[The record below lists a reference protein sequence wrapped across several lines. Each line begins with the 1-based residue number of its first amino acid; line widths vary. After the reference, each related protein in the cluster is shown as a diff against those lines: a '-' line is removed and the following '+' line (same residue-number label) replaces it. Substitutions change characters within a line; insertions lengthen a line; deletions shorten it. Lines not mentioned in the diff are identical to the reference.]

1 MDVGIWTIY
10 NKASHQDHMGNE
22 ENLQQQMKYKTRK
35 YVRWNS
41 SLFVN
46 LNKWVKKARRNEWDG
61 ASERVRLGQRREVH
75 YVFFILQI
83 DMNELVFFCIYCRH
97 KIITTIRKRLQQ
109 YNRRT
114 TDDCKLYAR
123 TDTHAKEKN
132 AKSRLGGVGTREC
145 QIATSRQPNILILHS
160 QGVSVY
166 RQTTRMA
173 AAEQPQR
180 HKYTG
185 REKKTAPNTI
195 SQQKLHLDWT
205 TRYEFWWCCV
215 SFVSWTSSKNLWIS
229 PLQMTLHAFHSNFFS
244 SYLFFFFSWNGFR

>member
-166 RQTTRMA
+166 RHRQQTNNTNGCSRTTTTT
-173 AAEQPQR
+173 QIHGQR
-180 HKYTG
+180 
-185 REKKTAPNTI
+185 KKNSTKHNFST
-195 SQQKLHLDWT
+195 K
-205 TRYEFWWCCV
+205 V
-215 SFVSWTSSKNLWIS
+215 TSRLNDALWV
-229 PLQMTLHAFHSNFFS
+229 LMMLC
-244 SYLFFFFSWNGFR
+244 